1 MNQAFAIPGDARG
14 SASPLT
20 ASGELTTAQFRE
32 IAAIMQ
38 QDARIHL
45 VEAKMTLVHSRLS
58 RRLREHGLTRFA
70 DYLALVRGDAKERA
84 AMVVALTTN
93 HTHFFRE
100 NHHFDDL
107 RDRVLPLLQS
117 RARAGHKVRIWS
129 AGCSS
134 GEEVYSIAMT
144 LAGDSG
150 SSAAWLKQGDVRL
163 LATDIAPHVVQA
175 VSDARYA
182 SSTVEPIPAAY
193 RRQWLRQDGT
203 DNHVVAETL
212 RSLVTARVLNL
223 FQPWPMRQAYD
234 VIFCRNVM
242 IYFDDK
248 AKAELEARFVEMLAP
263 GGTLYIGHSERL
275 IGPAAVAMTPAG
287 QTIYVK
293 KGGAR

>member
-1 MNQAFAIPGDARG
+1 MSGDGAG
-14 SASPLT
+14 AGSPL
-20 ASGELTTAQFRE
+20 AAQGELTTAQFRE

-38 QDARIHL
+38 KDARIHL

-58 RRLREHGLTRFA
+58 RRLRENGMARFA
-70 DYLALVRGDAKERA
+70 DYLALVRDNAQERA

-100 NHHFDDL
+100 GHHFDHL
-107 RDRVLPLLQS
+107 RDHVLPGLQA
-117 RARAGHKVRIWS
+117 RARDGQKVRIWS

-144 LAGDSG
+144 LAGEST
-150 SSAAWLKQGDVRL
+150 SSAGWLKQGDVRL

-175 VSDARYA
+175 VSDARY
-182 SSTVEPIPAAY
+182 STGTIQPIPTAY
-193 RRQWLRQDGT
+193 RQHWLRQEGADS
-203 DNHVVAETL
+203 HVVSDAL

-223 FQPWPMRQAYD
+223 FEPWPMRQTYD
-234 VIFCRNVM
+234 AIFCRNVM

-275 IGPAAVAMTPAG
+275 IGPAAALMEPAG
-287 QTIYVK
+287 QTIYVRR
-293 KGGAR
+293 GGAR

>member
-38 QDARIHL
+38 LDARIHL

-117 RARAGHKVRIWS
+117 RARAGH
-129 AGCSS
+129 
-134 GEEVYSIAMT
+134 
-144 LAGDSG
+144 
-150 SSAAWLKQGDVRL
+150 
-163 LATDIAPHVVQA
+163 
-175 VSDARYA
+175 
-182 SSTVEPIPAAY
+182 
-193 RRQWLRQDGT
+193 
-203 DNHVVAETL
+203 
-212 RSLVTARVLNL
+212 
-223 FQPWPMRQAYD
+223 
-234 VIFCRNVM
+234 
-242 IYFDDK
+242 
-248 AKAELEARFVEMLAP
+248 
-263 GGTLYIGHSERL
+263 
-275 IGPAAVAMTPAG
+275 
-287 QTIYVK
+287 
-293 KGGAR
+293 